1 VRIDKT
7 SSPRR
12 RLRVFV
18 ACVTG
23 AALVAGGCGK
33 SRSER
38 VSGDRRDAILLG
50 SAVPLTGSSAKMG
63 QDIKRAIE
71 MAVDE
76 INDGGGVLGRKLEV
90 AFQDDACDPEAAV
103 AAAHKLVA
111 QGAVAAVS
119 GYCSGAFLPAEPVYH
134 GARIGVVTPAANAV
148 KLTQQGFDNINLMS
162 ATNQVQARTAAEF
175 LTGRLGKRRIAILHD
190 STAFARELAELT
202 REELR
207 GKAEVVAFDAVTPGE
222 RDFSPVLTRLKAT
235 QPDAVYWT
243 GYYAEGGLII
253 RQARGQGLDAVIMAG
268 DGSRDAALIE
278 IAGPAV
284 AEGVFVTSPPSAAE
298 LPGAAAW
305 ARRYAAAYGEPGPY
319 SAQAYDAA
327 HVVAAAIRAAGS
339 TDRAAVAAAV
349 RAIHHDGLT
358 GPVSFDASGR
368 RERGAFVVLEIKK
381 GRFTLVQGP
390 TAALPA
396 AAPIAPPPPRALS
409 RSALPG

>member
-1 VRIDKT
+1 MRIDKT
-7 SSPRR
+7 PPPRR
-12 RLRVFV
+12 LLRVL
-18 ACVTG
+18 VTC
-23 AALVAGGCGK
+23 AALVAGGCGS

-38 VSGDRRDAILLG
+38 GSGEGRDAIIIG

-63 QDIKRAIE
+63 QDIKRAVE

-76 INDGGGVLGRKLEV
+76 INGGGGVLGRKLEV
-90 AFQDDACDPEAAV
+90 AFQDDACDAEAAV
-103 AAAHKLVA
+103 AAAHKLAA

-162 ATNQVQARTAAEF
+162 PTNEVQARTAAGF
-175 LTGRLGKRRIAILHD
+175 LTAGLGKRRIAILHD
-190 STAFARELAELT
+190 SSAFARELADLT

-207 GKAEVVAFDAVTPGE
+207 GKADVVAFDAVTPGE
-222 RDFSPVLTRLKAT
+222 RDFSAVLTRLKARH
-235 QPDAVYWT
+235 PDAIYWT

-253 RQARGQGLDAVIMAG
+253 RQARGQGIDAVIMAG
-268 DGSRDAALIE
+268 DASRDAALIE
-278 IAGPAV
+278 IAGPDG
-284 AEGVFVTSPPSAAE
+284 AEGVFITSPPSAAE
-298 LPGAAAW
+298 LPGATSW

-327 HVVAAAIRAAGS
+327 NVVAAAIRAAGS

-349 RAIHHDGLT
+349 RSIHHDGLT

-368 RERGAFVVLEIKK
+368 REHGAFVVLEIEK

-390 TAALPA
+390 TAALP
-396 AAPIAPPPPRALS
+396 
-409 RSALPG
+409 G